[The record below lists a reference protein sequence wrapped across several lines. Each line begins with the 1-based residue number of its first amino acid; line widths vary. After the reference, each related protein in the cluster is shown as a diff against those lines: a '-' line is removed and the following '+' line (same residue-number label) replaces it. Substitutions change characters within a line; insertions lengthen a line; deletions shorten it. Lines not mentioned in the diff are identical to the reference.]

1 MGINAVLDKNEM
13 KELNS
18 HLVNIIPLLSGCLEH
33 SVAVAEKFIG
43 RRTRHGASEA
53 TA

>member
-13 KELNS
+13 KEVNT

-33 SVAVAEKFIG
+33 SVAVAEKFFG
-43 RRTRHGASEA
+43 RRTRHRASEA